1 MIEINLVPDVKQ
13 ELIRAQRVR
22 NSVISLATL
31 FSIVAVI
38 VVVVLSLYVFG
49 AQALRGTLA
58 DNSIKSNEAK
68 LKNVKDLPNAL
79 TIQNQLSQ
87 ISSNHD
93 QTVMTSRIFDI
104 LSVVVPSSVTVTN
117 FTLDSTQNQLT
128 IDGETTVGY
137 QALETL
143 KKTIVATNFQYTSD
157 GHQQTV
163 PLSTQITDG
172 TRSYSQD
179 ANGQQTLNFS
189 IVVTYS
195 PDVFARTSIS
205 GRVVGPSVTNATDSA
220 QAVPQSLFSQNGG
233 GN

>member
-31 FSIVAVI
+31 LSVVAVA

-49 AQALRGTLA
+49 AQALRSTLA
-58 DNSIKSNEAK
+58 DSSIKSNEAK
-68 LKNVKDLPNAL
+68 LKNVKDLSNAL
-79 TIQNQLSQ
+79 TVQNQLSQ
-87 ISSNHD
+87 ISSNHN

-104 LSVVVPSSVTVTN
+104 LSTVVPNSVTVTN

-143 KKTIVATNFQYTSD
+143 KKTIVATNFQYTND
-157 GHQQTV
+157 GQQQTV

-179 ANGQQTLNFS
+179 ASGQQTLNFS

-195 PDVFARTSIS
+195 PDVFARTSTS

-220 QAVPQSLFSQNGG
+220 QAVPQSLFSQSGG